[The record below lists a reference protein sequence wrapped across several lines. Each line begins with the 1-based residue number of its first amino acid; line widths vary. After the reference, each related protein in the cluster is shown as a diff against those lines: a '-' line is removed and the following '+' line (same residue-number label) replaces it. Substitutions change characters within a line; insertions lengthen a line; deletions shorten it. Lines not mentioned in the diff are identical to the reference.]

1 MRARIPRELH
11 PDQVGLDRHGLRRPD
26 RTRTPLSRGAS
37 MRTGI
42 IGTGRIGTVL
52 ARILVAAGHHVVLA
66 NARGPQTLGPLVAEL
81 GAAASAA
88 HPAEAAAQAELLVLM
103 VPFERVRGLLPPRVV
118 QDKVLVDATNAFGG
132 PGAPA
137 DLGGRGSSDLVAEWY
152 PDAQVVKS
160 LNTMHFETLAVAGTA
175 PGERLAHFTAGDDV
189 KAKEIVAGIITDL
202 GFAPV
207 DTGPLHSGGIL
218 QQPGGPLFNR
228 PLTEAQALAWI
239 SH

>member
-1 MRARIPRELH
+1 
-11 PDQVGLDRHGLRRPD
+11 
-26 RTRTPLSRGAS
+26 

-42 IGTGRIGTVL
+42 IGTGRIGSTL
-52 ARILVAAGHHVVLA
+52 ARILVAAGHQVVLA

-81 GAAASAA
+81 GGAASAA
-88 HPAEAAAQAELLVLM
+88 HPAEAAVQAELLVLM
-103 VPFERVRGLLPPRVV
+103 VPFDGVRGLLPPRVV
-118 QDKVLVDATNAFGG
+118 QDKVLVDATNALGG
-132 PGAPA
+132 PGTPA
-137 DLGGRGSSDLVAEWY
+137 ARGGRGSSDLVAEWY

-175 PGERLAHFTAGDDV
+175 PGERLAHYTAGDDA

>member
-1 MRARIPRELH
+1 M
-11 PDQVGLDRHGLRRPD
+11 
-26 RTRTPLSRGAS
+26 
-37 MRTGI
+37 
-42 IGTGRIGTVL
+42 
-52 ARILVAAGHHVVLA
+52 
-66 NARGPQTLGPLVAEL
+66 
-81 GAAASAA
+81 
-88 HPAEAAAQAELLVLM
+88 LM
-103 VPFERVRGLLPPRVV
+103 VPFESVRGLLPPYAV

-132 PGAPA
+132 PGTPA

-189 KAKEIVAGIITDL
+189 KSKEIVAGIITDL

>member
-1 MRARIPRELH
+1 
-11 PDQVGLDRHGLRRPD
+11 
-26 RTRTPLSRGAS
+26 

-42 IGTGRIGTVL
+42 IGTGRIGSTL
-52 ARILVAAGHHVVLA
+52 ARMLVAAGHEVVLA
-66 NARGPQTLGPLVAEL
+66 NARGPRSLAALVAEL
-81 GAAASAA
+81 GPAASAA
-88 HPAEAAAQAELLVLM
+88 HPAEAAARAALLVLM
-103 VPFERVRGLLPPRVV
+103 VPFDSVRGLLP
-118 QDKVLVDATNAFGG
+118 QDAVRDTVLVDATNAFA
-132 PGAPA
+132 GAGNPR
-137 DLGGRGSSDLVAEWY
+137 DLAGRGSSELVAEWY
-152 PDAQVVKS
+152 PGARVVKS
-160 LNTMHFETLAVAGTA
+160 LNTMHFETLAVAGTTR
-175 PGERLAHFTAGDDV
+175 GERLAHFTAGDDG